1 MSQVARVK
9 SSRSWAS
16 LGVWVLRILLALV
29 FLYEGLDK
37 FSSSRLWATVF
48 SRIGFGDWFRYAT
61 GAIEAVGALLLLIP
75 RATPIAVSLLTCTMM
90 GAIVTH
96 VFVMGLGP
104 QTVIVMV
111 LIGML
116 LGLGWMGRA

>member
-1 MSQVARVK
+1 VSQPTRVRSRRYWAR
-9 SSRSWAS
+9 
-16 LGVWVLRILLALV
+16 LGIWVLRILLAFI
-29 FLYEGLDK
+29 FLYEGLGK

-48 SRIGFGDWFRYAT
+48 SRIGFGEWFRYAT

-75 RATPIAVSLLTCTMM
+75 RATTIAVTLLMCTMV

-104 QTVIVMV
+104 QTIIVTV

-116 LGLGWMGRA
+116 LSVGWSGRA